1 LKCPPPI
8 LEKNKWSLTTLPPE
22 GHPDVGPYFYQLFQN
37 AVLARDREYLP
48 EKWEENY
55 RLFRGNH
62 WPGVVKV
69 LSQPGGNNAKLSLA
83 LLQSNI
89 TRTVANITA
98 RAPMAEVVSADG
110 IEDEASKALSE
121 KLRVWSAAAEQ
132 QRSLGKSVLNQEIYG
147 ITVEKAV
154 WDSTKKQGRSIPLDP
169 FSFVPAPGYYEEL
182 SDAPYV
188 CHLYPMQVE
197 EAEAKFEVENL
208 APDEEVS
215 TLLGESRQDDR
226 AVPKNTY
233 PGSINATGNYVPVNH
248 PGEAEE
254 IKLNRALIIELWIKD
269 YTTVTVEEEVVDID
283 PATGEQKMLKIESE
297 KLKYP
302 GGIRVVTIS
311 NYGKEV
317 LNDEA
322 NPNVNHA
329 LPQEA
334 VENSYLFDRFPF
346 YHANSYEDTTS
357 LWGYA
362 MCETV
367 GDINLAIDDL
377 WSTIM
382 SYLRMSMFPPLI
394 LPKDTKIPLSKVRY
408 VPRLVLQP
416 VSGSVGSGIKWLDM
430 PAPPSWLFQAL
441 STLVSFF
448 DRISQIED
456 ADRGEAAGGVIAA
469 SAISM
474 LQERGAVLVRA
485 KIRAVDYIVRERGR
499 CFISFYQNF
508 GIEPEL
514 VDIESGPV
522 EINGLSLLQRK
533 FNYVVESGS
542 TVAKTSSQV
551 KNEAVELFKLQ
562 AIDRQALLEAI
573 NFPNWRKIVER
584 MGESQLQAA
593 LSVLIQAGMPE
604 EVAREIYNQ
613 LLQDQGGPGDA
624 TQQNAPGGGVGA
636 PGAPAEAGTPKAE
649 QGVDPGGA

>member
-1 LKCPPPI
+1 
-8 LEKNKWSLTTLPPE
+8 
-22 GHPDVGPYFYQLFQN
+22 
-37 AVLARDREYLP
+37 
-48 EKWEENY
+48 
-55 RLFRGNH
+55 
-62 WPGVVKV
+62 
-69 LSQPGGNNAKLSLA
+69 
-83 LLQSNI
+83 
-89 TRTVANITA
+89 
-98 RAPMAEVVSADG
+98 
-110 IEDEASKALSE
+110 
-121 KLRVWSAAAEQ
+121 
-132 QRSLGKSVLNQEIYG
+132 
-147 ITVEKAV
+147 
-154 WDSTKKQGRSIPLDP
+154 
-169 FSFVPAPGYYEEL
+169 
-182 SDAPYV
+182 
-188 CHLYPMQVE
+188 
-197 EAEAKFEVENL
+197 
-208 APDEEVS
+208 
-215 TLLGESRQDDR
+215 
-226 AVPKNTY
+226 
-233 PGSINATGNYVPVNH
+233 
-248 PGEAEE
+248 
-254 IKLNRALIIELWIKD
+254 
-269 YTTVTVEEEVVDID
+269 
-283 PATGEQKMLKIESE
+283 
-297 KLKYP
+297 
-302 GGIRVVTIS
+302 
-311 NYGKEV
+311 
-317 LNDEA
+317 
-322 NPNVNHA
+322 
-329 LPQEA
+329 
-334 VENSYLFDRFPF
+334 
-346 YHANSYEDTTS
+346 
-357 LWGYA
+357 
-362 MCETV
+362 
-367 GDINLAIDDL
+367 
-377 WSTIM
+377 
-382 SYLRMSMFPPLI
+382 
-394 LPKDTKIPLSKVRY
+394 
-408 VPRLVLQP
+408 
-416 VSGSVGSGIKWLDM
+416 M

-551 KNEAVELFKLQ
+551 KNEAVELFKLE